1 MLTCIVF
8 SLQQTHLPNIKVHA
22 YFAPVTPPPSVGG
35 SRQRFCRCCVLLW
48 CKDNDL
54 PPNVL
59 CTLSTACNLTP
70 NLLWPLWAP
79 LSQSAR
85 WCSAPFGAAKRGRR
99 RTRNIPQNIPTSLH
113 HSNNT
118 CTAGFNRRSF
128 AEVYAE
134 TDAECQ
140 HIPAPCL
147 WTHRHYRRGSVQL
160 GQIYKLNDYT
170 TEKDQPYTITQ
181 DRCCQQ
187 NKSLNINLK
196 KKKKK
201 SSNLWHKFPILKL
214 TLPLP
219 PDRNC
224 TWVRPLLC
232 KLFVPNSD
240 AQCPYAP
247 STLHMKPQKPN
258 FVLFVFFLF

>member
-1 MLTCIVF
+1 MPTCVVF

-70 NLLWPLWAP
+70 NLLRPLWAP
-79 LSQSAR
+79 LSQSTR

-99 RTRNIPQNIPTSLH
+99 RTRHIPQNIPTPLH
-113 HSNNT
+113 HSYNT

-134 TDAECQ
+134 TNAECQ
-140 HIPAPCL
+140 HIPALCL

-160 GQIYKLNDYT
+160 GQIYQLNDYT
-170 TEKDQPYTITQ
+170 TEKDQPYMITQ
-181 DRCCQQ
+181 DFCCCQQ
-187 NKSLNINLK
+187 NKSLNINK
-196 KKKKK
+196 KG
-201 SSNLWHKFPILKL
+201 SNLWHKFPILKL

-224 TWVRPLLC
+224 TWVRPLCCVSCLYQTVMRDVPTPPAHCTWSLRNPILC
-232 KLFVPNSD
+232 W
-240 AQCPYAP
+240 
-247 STLHMKPQKPN
+247 
-258 FVLFVFFLF
+258 